1 MSPSGR
7 ASLALAC
14 VLLLGASAAGLAQA
28 EPLGGWS
35 REAAYPAG
43 LAGISCAP
51 LYQRVYC
58 VGGSDPNL
66 NSYAGVNY
74 AVANGTG
81 VGAWEPGTPYP
92 TAVDSESCVVSTPAI
107 YCVGGEDSTAV
118 LGDVYYASV
127 SPSGAVGAW
136 SAGPSYPEPTAA
148 ASCVAYGGYVY
159 CVGGFDADGG
169 EVDASYYAALASPGL
184 GHWSATTPY
193 PRAVDS
199 ESCVASAG
207 YVYCVAG
214 EVDSNGNE
222 NTPISD
228 VYFAPLT
235 SSGIGAWSTGARYPA
250 ALAAPSCAENSGYVY
265 CVGGFDING
274 LSSRDA
280 YYAALSPSGVGAWTP
295 GAPYPVPIDTSSCV
309 ALNGIYC
316 VGGVSSQQAGSSN
329 VDYVYFAPT
338 SGSTS
343 AAPEFPAAASLPL
356 TLAAVLGAAALAL
369 RRYRASA

>member
-92 TAVDSESCVVSTPAI
+92 T
-107 YCVGGEDSTAV
+107 
-118 LGDVYYASV
+118 
-127 SPSGAVGAW
+127 
-136 SAGPSYPEPTAA
+136 
-148 ASCVAYGGYVY
+148 
-159 CVGGFDADGG
+159 
-169 EVDASYYAALASPGL
+169 
-184 GHWSATTPY
+184 
-193 PRAVDS
+193 AVDS